1 MLAAVLSKALRR
13 VSRRKG
19 LWPEKSFF
27 CLKQAEIQIGCH
39 KLLEPSS
46 YCRSPGL
53 KSPPKSRSVPQA
65 WGLCFS
71 SATLLT
77 SLTVVASEAWWAP
90 AGEPASTVEAGG
102 SVLTWVG
109 EALIHI

>member
-1 MLAAVLSKALRR
+1 MLAAVLSEALRG

-19 LWPEKSFF
+19 SWPEKSFF
-27 CLKQAEIQIGCH
+27 CLKQAEIQAGCH

-53 KSPPKSRSVPQA
+53 ESPPQSRSAPQA

-71 SATLLT
+71 SSALLT
-77 SLTVVASEAWWAP
+77 NFAVVASEAWRAP
-90 AGEPASTVEAGG
+90 AGEPAGTVEAGG
-102 SVLTWVG
+102 SILTWVG

>member
-19 LWPEKSFF
+19 SWPEKSFF
-27 CLKQAEIQIGCH
+27 CLKQAEIQVGRH

-53 KSPPKSRSVPQA
+53 KSPPKSRSASKPGV
-65 WGLCFS
+65 
-71 SATLLT
+71 SAFQVLHCSPVSQLLP
-77 SLTVVASEAWWAP
+77 LKPGGHLQVNLPAPLRQVAP
-90 AGEPASTVEAGG
+90 F
-102 SVLTWVG
+102 
-109 EALIHI
+109 

>member
-1 MLAAVLSKALRR
+1 MLAAVLSEALRR
-13 VSRRKG
+13 VSSRKG
-19 LWPEKSFF
+19 SWPEKSFF
-27 CLKQAEIQIGCH
+27 CLKQAEIQVGCH
-39 KLLEPSS
+39 KLLESSS

-53 KSPPKSRSVPQA
+53 KSPPKSRSAPQA

-71 SATLLT
+71 SAILLT
-77 SLTVVASEAWWAP
+77 ALAVVASEAWRAP
-90 AGEPASTVEAGG
+90 AGEAAGTVEAGG

>member
-19 LWPEKSFF
+19 SWPEKSFF
-27 CLKQAEIQIGCH
+27 CLKQAEIQVGCH

-53 KSPPKSRSVPQA
+53 KSRPKSRSAPQA
-65 WGLCFS
+65 WGLFS
-71 SATLLT
+71 SAALLT

-90 AGEPASTVEAGG
+90 AGEPAGTVEAGG
-102 SVLTWVG
+102 SVLTGVG